1 MTNMELQFQMAIRDQ
16 VINDQREALSNLW
29 SVLECSGLNHD
40 QILEIA
46 AQQGIMIEEG
56 IMPSVIRGRT
66 YTSATPIPALHKSQP
81 TLAAATSARFPSLG
95 QLQTGPD
102 AISTPEYR
110 NWGNRLGREE
120 LDTVACCPK
129 TVSDDWKGVNIQES
143 GGHAQL
149 GESPPPGAQAF
160 VPKTAPDT
168 ARTEGVGLGQSN
180 GESMGFYSPDRLR
193 APRDPWP
200 VESACP
206 GRNSVNQDH
215 SNYGG
220 YTANGSSLPAVPG
233 PKVLTPPRVRRRPRS
248 AESRQH
254 HWSREWD
261 GSTTGVDAGSEGSDS
276 EDSDHCWHESQEKYH
291 QDRFH
296 EGSHQAIDNE
306 SLRRVRHWRA

>member
-56 IMPSVIRGRT
+56 IMPSVIAGRT

-95 QLQTGPD
+95 QLQSGPD

-110 NWGNRLGREE
+110 NWGNRLGGEE

-160 VPKTAPDT
+160 IPKTAPDT

-193 APRDPWP
+193 PPRNPWP

-206 GRNSVNQDH
+206 GRNIVSQDH

-276 EDSDHCWHESQEKYH
+276 EDSDHCWHESQEKYR

-306 SLRRVRHWRA
+306 SLRRVRHWHA